1 MQLFCTFISMPRLTL
16 LLWMFIPLLGIAQPT
31 VFKSKDGRYGMSNAG
46 KVITPAVYDTIYLL
60 DEAGTICLG
69 CQLKVSSGNNKLF
82 KVTTKNY
89 LCNYRTSK
97 GEILRIKTETNDTN
111 SVFTLSKNT
120 VTVNLSGP
128 FAVAVHN
135 KKYLVDR
142 NFRQITFKGH
152 YDVGI
157 TEDPNVF
164 FVEDVNE
171 AENRF
176 SGLIDKSEKV
186 IFPTKYSGVHV
197 NVKDSLYIL
206 CSAGIKNGAEDE
218 VYDYNKRKV
227 FGSLKHIHLA
237 TQLFVVMEVFEPTEY
252 FVIANRSN
260 RVEKKLEADEVV
272 YYSEEEIR
280 IRIKNTW
287 YIYNMASGE
296 KKQIRKK

>member
-1 MQLFCTFISMPRLTL
+1 MPRLTL
-16 LLWMFIPLLGIAQPT
+16 LIWLILPLLGLTQPT
-31 VFKSKDGRYGMSNAG
+31 VFKSKDGRYGLSNSG
-46 KVITPAVYDTIYLL
+46 KVVAPAVYDTIYLL

-69 CQLKVSSGNNKLF
+69 CQLKISSGNNKLF
-82 KVTTKNY
+82 KVTTKSY

-97 GEILRIKTETNDTN
+97 GELLRIRTETNDTN

-120 VTVNLSGP
+120 VTVNLNGP

-152 YDVGI
+152 YDVAI
-157 TEDPNVF
+157 TDDPNL
-164 FVEDVNE
+164 FVIEDVNE

-176 SGLIDKSEKV
+176 SGLIDRTEKV
-186 IFPTKYSGVHV
+186 IFPARYSGVHV
-197 NVKDSLYIL
+197 NAKDSLFIL

-218 VYDYNKRKV
+218 IYDYNKRKV

-237 TQLFVVMEVFEPTEY
+237 TPKFVVMEVFEPTEY

-272 YYSEEEIR
+272 YYTDEEIR
-280 IRIKNTW
+280 IRIKTTW
-287 YIYNMASGE
+287 YVYNMTSGE